1 MAGGSPGRL
10 APPFR
15 RLTQKQR
22 RQATESFFVRPS
34 LDTKKGDSV
43 KYAVLGGGENELE
56 VMVVN
61 SWYNRV
67 KGDQLHPDRRQHT
80 KTNIRLVGG
89 KGYRNPGL
97 SSSGLSPSGLLGPVE
112 IVSERPDRE

>member
-1 MAGGSPGRL
+1 MATRELVPWTFCL
-10 APPFR
+10 AGKDALTLAALKSQFLDPPDAF
-15 RLTQKQR
+15 
-22 RQATESFFVRPS
+22 
-34 LDTKKGDSV
+34 G
-43 KYAVLGGGENELE
+43 
-56 VMVVN
+56 VN
-61 SWYNRV
+61 CWYNRV

-112 IVSERPDRE
+112 IVSERSDMPTDYGF